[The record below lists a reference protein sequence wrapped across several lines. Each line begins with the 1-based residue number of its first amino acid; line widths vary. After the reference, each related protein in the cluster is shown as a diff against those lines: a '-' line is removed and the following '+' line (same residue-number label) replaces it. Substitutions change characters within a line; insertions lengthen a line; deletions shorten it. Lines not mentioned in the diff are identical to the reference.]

1 MQRFTTR
8 LFDWGEYL
16 MEFILCFILLIF
28 SFCLFFDC
36 VMVLSSCKSWYRK
49 KDDSELKM
57 NDNEDED
64 GFGLNKS
71 NINSTDSE
79 DDTKNKLSS

>member
-1 MQRFTTR
+1 
-8 LFDWGEYL
+8 
-16 MEFILCFILLIF
+16 
-28 SFCLFFDC
+28 
-36 VMVLSSCKSWYRK
+36 MVLSSRKSWYRK

-57 NDNEDED
+57 NDNEDEG

-79 DDTKNKLSS
+79 DDTKNKLYS